1 MDKPIKTASLRNAAL
16 FVLLIVMLLAIW
28 GVMGGAYTLRMAV
41 EATCY
46 TILAFGLTIQ
56 LGLVGMYN
64 AGVMGFVAIGAVMT
78 LLMSFPVNREFWHS
92 SMPEGLVHVVV
103 TALIGAALVFAASR
117 LDRFGVS
124 RKLRNALTLIVLAGA
139 YMTFMHILAPVAAE
153 IENGA
158 GFVGG
163 LGLPVWSGWLA
174 GGTLAGATG
183 LLVGRICLGLRADYL
198 TIATVGIAEIIR
210 AVVKNADWL
219 TRGTLT
225 VSPLPWPVPTPND
238 VGFVLARAGYL
249 ALMVGLVVMIYIL
262 LQRAYHAPWGR
273 MMRAIRDNEDAAAA
287 MGKNVNRRRLEIF
300 VFGCI
305 IMGIGG
311 AALITFERI
320 FDPASFQP
328 INHTFLIW
336 VMVIL
341 GGAGSNLG
349 AVFGGFLVYIVWT
362 MSEPAILL
370 IFHFLESYGQS
381 LLGLEFPDNFDTRAL
396 QMRVFIVG
404 LVIVSVLRYAPRGLV
419 PESVKSVE

>member
-1 MDKPIKTASLRNAAL
+1 MNRPAKTEYLRNAAL
-16 FVLLIVMLLAIW
+16 FGLLILILLGIW
-28 GVMGGAYTLRMAV
+28 GVMGGAYTLRMTV
-41 EATCY
+41 EATFY

-78 LLMSFPVNREFWHS
+78 LLVSFPVNREFWQS
-92 SMPEGLVHVVV
+92 SCPEGLVRVVV
-103 TALIGAALVFAASR
+103 TAVIGAGLVFAASR

-124 RKLRNALTLIVLAGA
+124 RKLRNAVTLIVLAGA

-163 LGLPVWSGWLA
+163 LGLPVWLGWLA
-174 GGTLAGATG
+174 GGALAGATG
-183 LLVGRICLGLRADYL
+183 WLVGRICLGLRTDYL

-238 VGFVLARAGYL
+238 VGFVPARAGYL
-249 ALMVGLVVMIYIL
+249 ALMAGLVMVIYIL

-273 MMRAIRDNEDAAAA
+273 MMRAIRDNETAAAA

-320 FDPASFQP
+320 FDPSSFQP
-328 INHTFLIW
+328 INHTFLVW
-336 VMVIL
+336 VVVIL

-349 AVFGGFLVYIVWT
+349 AVFGSFLVYIVWT

-370 IFHFLESYGQS
+370 IFHLLERYGQS

-396 QMRVFIVG
+396 QMRVFVVG
-404 LVIVSVLRYAPRGLV
+404 LVIVSVLRYAPRGLI